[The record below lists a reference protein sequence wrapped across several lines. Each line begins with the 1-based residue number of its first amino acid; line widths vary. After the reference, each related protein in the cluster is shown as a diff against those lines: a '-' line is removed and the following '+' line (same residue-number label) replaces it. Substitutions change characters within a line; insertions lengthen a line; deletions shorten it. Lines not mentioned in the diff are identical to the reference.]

1 MRIQQVL
8 DSGIAMVFDECLAY
22 PATEKQAADSMR
34 LSMRWARRSRDAH
47 GEVVF
52 GIVQGGVYPEL
63 RAESVEALQR
73 IGFEGYA
80 IGSLAVGEP
89 RRRSASR
96 CSKRRNCPRCIRV
109 T

>member
-1 MRIQQVL
+1 
-8 DSGIAMVFDECLAY
+8 MVFDECLAY

-34 LSMRWARRSRDAH
+34 PSMRWARRSRDAH
-47 GEVVF
+47 GGVVF

-80 IGSLAVGEP
+80 IGGSRSAS